1 MWFYL
6 LLGIFFIFM
15 GLSVHVFKWYFLI
28 SGYNT
33 MPKEKKA
40 NVDTVGLGRLMGIFG
55 YFNGGVSLI
64 MALVM
69 ALGFRPVHT
78 PFIVLFVL
86 STIFLLIRAQ
96 RYDGNI
102 YDKDGKI
109 RKGAWKEFIIAGVI
123 GVVVLVFVGV
133 LLFFSSRSTEVSILE
148 EGVEIKG
155 MYGDMFE
162 WESIRSV
169 ELIEE
174 LPNIEMRTNG
184 SALGSKLKGHFRTTD
199 LGSVRLFVD
208 TSMSPFVLLD
218 TDEGIVI
225 FNVEDVRETEE
236 IFREI
241 VDKRGLV

>member
-15 GLSVHVFKWYFLI
+15 GLSFHVFKWYFLI

-40 NVDTVGLGRLMGIFG
+40 NVDTAGLGRLMGIFG

-78 PFIVLFVL
+78 PVIVLFVL
-86 STIFLLIRAQ
+86 STILLLIRAQ

-102 YDKDGKI
+102 YDKDGKF

-133 LLFFSSRSTEVSILE
+133 LLFFSSRSTVVNVLE

-155 MYGDMFE
+155 MYGDVFT
-162 WESIRSV
+162 WESIGDV
-169 ELIEE
+169 ELIDE

-184 SALGSKLKGHFRTTD
+184 SALGSKLKGHFRTTEY
-199 LGSVRLFVD
+199 GSVKLFVD
-208 TSMSPFVLLD
+208 VDKSPFIFLE
-218 TDEGIVI
+218 TDKGIVI
-225 FNVEDVRETEE
+225 FNLDNEKETEE
-236 IFREI
+236 IYREI
-241 VDKRGLV
+241 VDKRG